1 MKIELLDDGALLRL
15 RAESGPE
22 LDVVSELLGVHK
34 AGPLAAAKDI
44 RVPMG
49 EVGFEFDQRQ
59 HGVHYMA
66 GGSTSTLVGLELPLA
81 WLRCEQ
87 PAAPE
92 VALRRNVALRIGH
105 GLLDALDMLQAQR
118 PQ

>member
-1 MKIELLDDGALLRL
+1 MKIELLGDGAVLRL
-15 RAESGPE
+15 MAESGPE
-22 LDVVSELLGVHK
+22 LDVVSELKGVH
-34 AGPLAAAKDI
+34 APGPMAAAKGI
-44 RVPMG
+44 RVPMA
-49 EVGFEFDQRQ
+49 EVGFEFDERQ

-66 GGSTSTLVGLELPLA
+66 GGGTNTLVGLEVPLA

-105 GLLDALDMLQAQR
+105 GLLDALDLLQAQR